1 MQLNSSVGYID
12 APKMQTV
19 ASYSGVNLISEVW
32 EVACEGSAGS
42 AIGWGVGWVLLVA
55 KDTRRPAELLLL
67 LKSYLKQNYSR
78 RIIT

>member
-42 AIGWGVGWVLLVA
+42 AIG
-55 KDTRRPAELLLL
+55 
-67 LKSYLKQNYSR
+67 
-78 RIIT
+78 